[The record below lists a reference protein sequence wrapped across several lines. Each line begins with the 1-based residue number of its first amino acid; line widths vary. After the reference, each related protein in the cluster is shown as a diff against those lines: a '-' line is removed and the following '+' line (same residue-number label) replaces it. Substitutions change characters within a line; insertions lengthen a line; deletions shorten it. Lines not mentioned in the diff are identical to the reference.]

1 MSETQ
6 RPPFRRLILELA
18 LGPLDAHAMR
28 LAAEFARDFG
38 LDLHGVYVEDESLVN
53 LAGFPFAREIRLP
66 TADWRAIDAG
76 NLNTEMR
83 QHAEDAR
90 LRLRRVLDQ
99 MGLRGG
105 FEIRR
110 GDPMHCVAGVCSPSD
125 IIVIAGSATVRRPNV
140 EALRHAAALSPASVL
155 MIPER
160 PTKSRGPIVVIA
172 NTADDPEVEMAG
184 RFAAALHAPL
194 LLLVPD
200 DSADGL
206 GRSEHHGTVE
216 IRSVPSLRADDLL
229 RALGHIPERLIVLTR
244 AAVGITGMEGASRI
258 AASVSVPVLVL

>member
-6 RPPFRRLILELA
+6 RPPFRRLVLELT
-18 LGPLDAHAMR
+18 LGPADVHAMR

-38 LDLHGVYVEDESLVN
+38 LDLHGVYVEDESLMN
-53 LAGFPFAREIRLP
+53 LAGFSFVREIRMP

-76 NLNTEMR
+76 NLTTELR

-90 LRLRRVLDQ
+90 LRLRRLLDQ

-110 GDPMHCVAGVCSPSD
+110 GDPMHCVAGICSPSD
-125 IIVIAGSATVRRPNV
+125 IIVITATARLPNV

-160 PTKSRGPIVVIA
+160 SAKNRGPIVVIT
-172 NTADDPEVEMAG
+172 NTADDPGVEMAG

-200 DSADGL
+200 DTAAGL

-229 RALGHIPERLIVLTR
+229 RALSHIPERLIVVTR
-244 AAVGITGMEGASRI
+244 AALEIAGMEGASRI

>member
-6 RPPFRRLILELA
+6 RPPFRRLILELT
-18 LGPLDAHAMR
+18 LGPIDAHAMR

-38 LDLHGVYVEDESLVN
+38 LDLHGVYVEDESLMN
-53 LAGFPFAREIRLP
+53 LAGFPFVREIRLP

-76 NLNTEMR
+76 NLTTELR

-90 LRLRRVLDQ
+90 LRLRRLLDQ

-125 IIVIAGSATVRRPNV
+125 IIVIAVTARRPHA
-140 EALRHAAALSPASVL
+140 EALRQAASQGPASVL
-155 MIPER
+155 VIPER
-160 PTKSRGPIVVIA
+160 TARGQGPVVVIT
-172 NTADDPEVEMAG
+172 NKVEDPEVDAAG
-184 RFAAALHAPL
+184 RFATALHAPL

-200 DSADGL
+200 DSAEAL

-216 IRSVPSLRADDLL
+216 IRSIPSLRADDVL
-229 RALGHIPERLIVLTR
+229 RALSHIPERLIVMTHE
-244 AAVGITGMEGASRI
+244 AAGITGMEGVARI